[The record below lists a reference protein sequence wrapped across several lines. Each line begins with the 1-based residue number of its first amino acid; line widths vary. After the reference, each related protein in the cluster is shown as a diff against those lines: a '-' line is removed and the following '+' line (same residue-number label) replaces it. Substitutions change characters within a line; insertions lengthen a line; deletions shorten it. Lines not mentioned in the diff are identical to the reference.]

1 MQFIFALLQEHSKN
15 LLPPNLMIWHV
26 GKYRTCIHGMGVVP
40 GSNTFTN
47 MQGSYFLFEN
57 KILKKITCIQYTC
70 FLVKRDI
77 DATHLDLKEI

>member
-1 MQFIFALLQEHSKN
+1 MQFIFALLQEHSKKFTSTQFDD
-15 LLPPNLMIWHV
+15 LTC
-26 GKYRTCIHGMGVVP
+26 KYRTCIHGMGVVP

-57 KILKKITCIQYTC
+57 KILKKITSIQYTC

>member
-1 MQFIFALLQEHSKN
+1 
-15 LLPPNLMIWHV
+15 
-26 GKYRTCIHGMGVVP
+26 MGVVP

-57 KILKKITCIQYTC
+57 KILKKISSIQYTC

-77 DATHLDLKEI
+77 DATHLDFKKI

>member
-26 GKYRTCIHGMGVVP
+26 NIEHGMGVVP

-57 KILKKITCIQYTC
+57 KILKKITSIQYTC

-77 DATHLDLKEI
+77 DATHLDFKKI

>member
-26 GKYRTCIHGMGVVP
+26 NTEHVYRGMGVVP

-57 KILKKITCIQYTC
+57 KILKKIISIQYTC
-70 FLVKRDI
+70 FLVKRDT
-77 DATHLDLKEI
+77 DATHLDFKKI

>member
-1 MQFIFALLQEHSKN
+1 
-15 LLPPNLMIWHV
+15 
-26 GKYRTCIHGMGVVP
+26 MGVVP

-57 KILKKITCIQYTC
+57 KILKKITSIQYT

-77 DATHLDLKEI
+77 DATHLDLKKI

>member
-15 LLPPNLMIWHV
+15 LLPDLTC
-26 GKYRTCIHGMGVVP
+26 KYRTCIHEMGVVP

-57 KILKKITCIQYTC
+57 KILKKITSIQYTC

-77 DATHLDLKEI
+77 DATHLDLKKI

>member
-1 MQFIFALLQEHSKN
+1 
-15 LLPPNLMIWHV
+15 
-26 GKYRTCIHGMGVVP
+26 MGVVP

-57 KILKKITCIQYTC
+57 KILKKITSIQYTC

-77 DATHLDLKEI
+77 DATHLDLKKNLSAQPQYYIGKPDLKKFNTTFAPKMEVEICF

>member
-1 MQFIFALLQEHSKN
+1 
-15 LLPPNLMIWHV
+15 
-26 GKYRTCIHGMGVVP
+26 MGVVP

-57 KILKKITCIQYTC
+57 KILKKKITSIQYTC

-77 DATHLDLKEI
+77 DATHLDLKKI

>member
-1 MQFIFALLQEHSKN
+1 
-15 LLPPNLMIWHV
+15 
-26 GKYRTCIHGMGVVP
+26 MGVVP

-57 KILKKITCIQYTC
+57 KILKKITSIQYTC

-77 DATHLDLKEI
+77 DATHLDLKKIQVHNLNTTLENLI

>member
-1 MQFIFALLQEHSKN
+1 
-15 LLPPNLMIWHV
+15 
-26 GKYRTCIHGMGVVP
+26 MGVVP

-57 KILKKITCIQYTC
+57 KILKKISSIQYTC

-77 DATHLDLKEI
+77 DATHLDLKKI